1 MPRDAFDLP
10 LHEYLQLRLKH
21 FLAAVRACGLP
32 VDEEEAMDNFALW
45 EDEYHRYKQQLA
57 A

>member
-1 MPRDAFDLP
+1 MPRDAYNLP
-10 LHEYLQLRLKH
+10 LQEYLQLRLKH

-32 VDEEEAMDNFALW
+32 VDVEEAKNNFPLW
-45 EDEYHRYKQQLA
+45 ERDYHSFQQQLA